1 MNIKNLLVKKLL
13 LKEKLDELNRK
24 KTLYEKTTLDKEI
37 YENQINNFNRQWL
50 NISSNNSFY
59 KMWKEKYKLPNKI
72 EKISDLNN
80 YFPILT
86 KKHIN
91 EFEDLLSIDFK
102 DSSTISTGGTSGIT
116 TRFPISSKDTLDSY
130 TNGYLGRS
138 WWNINPLD
146 DILMYWGHSHLFG
159 GGIKGKFN
167 HYKKQFSNYLINTK
181 RVSSYSLSYDNV
193 ASFYDNLVDF
203 NPSSIISYTSNVYKI
218 CKYMEDN
225 NLYYN
230 SDKLKGVILTSES
243 VNDIDIEL
251 VNKRLNTEVINEY
264 GMAETGPIA
273 YSYKKTNN
281 IKIFWDSFII
291 TTNKDELVLS
301 SIGQKLFPL
310 INYSSEDKIIVDK
323 SYKGSILTISKI
335 EGKCRNILNIP
346 SLNNRN
352 EEISTILFDH
362 IIKYYPDIFSIQYK
376 QINNIVEIHVT
387 SNKNLDLIKLKN
399 HTELKLKEEF
409 LNLDFSKIIFKQV
422 SEIEKTIA
430 GKIKTIL

>member
-1 MNIKNLLVKKLL
+1 MN
-13 LKEKLDELNRK
+13 
-24 KTLYEKTTLDKEI
+24 
-37 YENQINNFNRQWL
+37 
-50 NISSNNSFY
+50 
-59 KMWKEKYKLPNKI
+59 
-72 EKISDLNN
+72 
-80 YFPILT
+80 
-86 KKHIN
+86 
-91 EFEDLLSIDFK
+91 
-102 DSSTISTGGTSGIT
+102 
-116 TRFPISSKDTLDSY
+116 
-130 TNGYLGRS
+130 
-138 WWNINPLD
+138 
-146 DILMYWGHSHLFG
+146 
-159 GGIKGKFN
+159 
-167 HYKKQFSNYLINTK
+167 
-181 RVSSYSLSYDNV
+181 
-193 ASFYDNLVDF
+193 
-203 NPSSIISYTSNVYKI
+203 
-218 CKYMEDN
+218 
-225 NLYYN
+225 
-230 SDKLKGVILTSES
+230 KLKGVILTSES